1 MSRQWFAIQQ
11 HMARLAPDIAASL
24 NPPATAQDIARLQ
37 TALNLTLPPD
47 FCAYLLTFNGQRHDN
62 FTRGFYGSPA
72 LLPVEEMI
80 TTNQTLRGLPGDDAA
95 FTGFRENKI
104 RGVLWS
110 EGWVAFASFQG
121 SELFVLDLAP
131 AANGTV
137 RQIFAWYH
145 GMDLAADDA
154 VLADSFTA
162 FSAAL
167 LQRLQAPDVTVDEEG
182 TVWRDDDWY

>member
-1 MSRQWFAIQQ
+1 MR
-11 HMARLAPDIAASL
+11 D
-24 NPPATAQDIARLQ
+24 
-37 TALNLTLPPD
+37 
-47 FCAYLLTFNGQRHDN
+47 LL
-62 FTRGFYGSPA
+62 
-72 LLPVEEMI
+72 
-80 TTNQTLRGLPGDDAA
+80 GDDAA

-167 LQRLQAPDVTVDEEG
+167 LQRLQAPDVTVDDEG

>member
-1 MSRQWFAIQQ
+1 MSPQWLAIQQ
-11 HMARLAPDIAASL
+11 YMARLAPDIAASL
-24 NPPATAQDIARLQ
+24 NPPATVQDITRLQ

-62 FTRGFYGSPA
+62 FTWDFYGYPA
-72 LLPVEEMI
+72 LLPVEEII
-80 TTNQTLRGLPGDDAA
+80 TTNQALRGLLGDDAA

-167 LQRLQAPDVTVDEEG
+167 LQRLQAPDVTVDDEG